1 MIKNR
6 RDLKYFNERDG
17 IALGVKKENIVY
29 SFIKSIY
36 TTNYIVRFQKL
47 LRKCEYHK
55 NNRSKFLHKVLF
67 LYYYFFFVRLSAKL
81 GFSIPLNVF
90 GPGLAIVHYGTIVV
104 SNKAKVGANC
114 RIHPSTCI
122 GASGGKAEAP
132 IIGNNVY
139 IGPGVKIYGNITI
152 ADNTAFAANAAVNK
166 SVTESGYLIGGV
178 PATKIKE
185 IEIATIIKHIKH

>member
-1 MIKNR
+1 MVRTKKDLKFYIKADRIALNAPELTVWFYIKN
-6 RDLKYFNERDG
+6 L
-17 IALGVKKENIVY
+17 Y
-29 SFIKSIY
+29 SP
-36 TTNYIVRFQKL
+36 NYIISFQKL
-47 LRKCEYHK
+47 LRKCEFHK
-55 NNRSKFLHKVLF
+55 NNNSKILHKVLF
-67 LYYYFFFVRLSAKL
+67 LCYYFYFVRLSVKL

-90 GPGLAIVHYGTIVV
+90 GPGLCIVHYGTIVV